1 MDSFRRN
8 QEQFRSAIEGALSG
22 GPFEELHKRNMAM
35 IEAATSILRPG
46 ASAEARKDEPAAKA
60 DGKDAEIAAL
70 KAQLA
75 SLQDKIDKLG

>member
-35 IEAATSILRPG
+35 IEVATSILRPG
-46 ASAEARKDEPAAKA
+46 AATEARKEEPAAKA